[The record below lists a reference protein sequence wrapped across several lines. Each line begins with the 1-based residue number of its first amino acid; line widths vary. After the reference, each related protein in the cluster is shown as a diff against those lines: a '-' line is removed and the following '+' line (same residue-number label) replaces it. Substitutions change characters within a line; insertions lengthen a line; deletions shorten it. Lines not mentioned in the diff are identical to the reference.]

1 MNKFE
6 TSLLQT
12 LSSIDESLK
21 ALAGRTTP
29 AARAPKAPAAQAPA
43 KPAAKAAP
51 KVSRKAAKKPGN
63 GALPKAAA
71 KAARALEKA
80 KGAVTKAKEA

>member
-21 ALAGRTTP
+21 ALAGRKTP
-29 AARAPKAPAAQAPA
+29 AAKAPKTPAA
-43 KPAAKAAP
+43 KPAAKPAP
-51 KVSRKAAKKPGN
+51 KVSQKTAKKPGN

>member
-6 TSLLQT
+6 TTLLQT

-21 ALAGRTTP
+21 TLATANKS
-29 AARAPKAPAAQAPA
+29 AARK
-43 KPAAKAAP
+43 
-51 KVSRKAAKKPGN
+51 AKKPN

-71 KAARALEKA
+71 KAARALEKGKAAVVEA
-80 KGAVTKAKEA
+80 KGA

>member
-21 ALAGRTTP
+21 ALAGRKTP
-29 AARAPKAPAAQAPA
+29 ALKPVAPKPVKAPAAKPA
-43 KPAAKAAP
+43 KPAK
-51 KVSRKAAKKPGN
+51 KVKKTAN
-63 GALPKAAA
+63 GALPKALA
-71 KAARALEKA
+71 KAAAAVE
-80 KGAVTKAKEA
+80 KGAAS